1 LQPLTPRQ
9 LAWRLAQDLPAQQT
23 LWLGAGLPQLLHEFC
38 PPATAGNEG
47 RPIELAVLTAD
58 EVSESGH
65 YCCGTPLPLVVAR
78 QTWIVAPLFRADGR
92 PALVEQCSGLL
103 QGSTPATR
111 LYTDIAIF
119 DFRQGKVFV
128 RAMIEGIT
136 LQTLQMEL
144 AAELHI
150 PPDLVLMQ
158 IPLSLGGSY

>member
-1 LQPLTPRQ
+1 M
-9 LAWRLAQDLPAQQT
+9 
-23 LWLGAGLPQLLHEFC
+23 
-38 PPATAGNEG
+38 
-47 RPIELAVLTAD
+47 
-58 EVSESGH
+58 
-65 YCCGTPLPLVVAR
+65 
-78 QTWIVAPLFRADGR
+78 
-92 PALVEQCSGLL
+92 EQCSGLL

-158 IPLSLGGSY
+158 IPLSMGGSY